1 MHITRKK
8 PIRTSLCFKGQSLL
22 KYFPICKT
30 LQYVSYFHHTVNFV
44 SLLVYEKTSKQNSWF
59 LLFQVSGWI
68 IILLCWRRCNFLF
81 GWSRGFILLVSLSE
95 KTTKQNGGQFKM
107 RSLMNFH
114 FQYLLDVNKSHI
126 KIHCWPILM
135 CLVLPVNTNSQAGH
149 QLFHFTVFP

>member
-68 IILLCWRRCNFLF
+68 IILLCWRRCSFLF
-81 GWSRGFILLVSLSE
+81 GRIYSLGKFKWKNDETKRRPIQNAVLDEFSFSIPTWREQKPYKNSLLA
-95 KTTKQNGGQFKM
+95 
-107 RSLMNFH
+107 NF
-114 FQYLLDVNKSHI
+114 DVPCTS
-126 KIHCWPILM
+126 
-135 CLVLPVNTNSQAGH
+135 S
-149 QLFHFTVFP
+149 